1 MSTIIKGWDRDV
13 TVCVE
18 TDISRA
24 QVEAYL
30 KYCQFKGYPSPD
42 VEPEKGISCLYRV
55 IANHL
60 GEDVNVYV
68 MDMSTN
74 AGWLLSEDQVQRFGT
89 RICKVFNW
97 EIYSYQTCD
106 AAEAEDLDARK
117 LREMLIAID
126 AAMPIKQQLGAEY
139 LSFERVKTNTLKPG
153 DKVFISVLGKIVKR
167 TVLDIAKPHEWCE
180 GRDVSSMPY
189 IDLYQGIQTKD
200 DPLRFSW
207 GYISNE
213 YVWKTN

>member
-1 MSTIIKGWDRDV
+1 
-13 TVCVE
+13 
-18 TDISRA
+18 
-24 QVEAYL
+24 
-30 KYCQFKGYPSPD
+30 
-42 VEPEKGISCLYRV
+42 
-55 IANHL
+55 
-60 GEDVNVYV
+60 
-68 MDMSTN
+68 MSTN

>member
-1 MSTIIKGWDRDV
+1 MSLTGKFI
-13 TVCVE
+13 
-18 TDISRA
+18 
-24 QVEAYL
+24 
-30 KYCQFKGYPSPD
+30 P
-42 VEPEKGISCLYRV
+42 
-55 IANHL
+55 
-60 GEDVNVYV
+60 
-68 MDMSTN
+68 
-74 AGWLLSEDQVQRFGT
+74 T
-89 RICKVFNW
+89 RP
-97 EIYSYQTCD
+97 
-106 AAEAEDLDARK
+106 
-117 LREMLIAID
+117 AID

-167 TVLDIAKPHEWCE
+167 TVLDMAKPHEWCE
-180 GRDVSSMPY
+180 GRNVSGMPY

>member
-1 MSTIIKGWDRDV
+1 MSTIIKGWDRNV

-42 VEPEKGISCLYRV
+42 VEPEKGTSCLFRV

-60 GEDVNVYV
+60 GEDVNVYM
-68 MDMSTN
+68 MDMSN
-74 AGWLLSEDQVQRFGT
+74 AEWLLGEDQVKRFGT
-89 RICKVFNW
+89 RICSAFNW
-97 EIYSYQTCD
+97 EIHSYQTCD

-117 LREMLIAID
+117 LCEMLIAID

-139 LSFERVKTNTLKPG
+139 LSFERVKTNPLKPG
-153 DKVFISVLGKIVKR
+153 DKVFVSVLGKIVKR

-180 GRDVSSMPY
+180 GRNVSGMPY